1 MKNKSSHNPADEI
14 SRLFVRFG
22 NYVKSEEV
30 RALCRKRPTDFTRI
44 FKFPWFDILLYL
56 IFRCKECVSSEISNY
71 YSLINNNV
79 MRISRQAAFKAI
91 KKLNPRVFPA
101 LIKKFALLFYESNL
115 VKTYRGYIL
124 LAEDGTA
131 LNLVNTEEAI
141 EKYGFNK
148 SYHVK
153 TAQDAKKATSRSAAL
168 YDVTNGIIVDFVM
181 RNFRESE
188 IPIAIEKIQRCYEYF
203 KNRSV
208 IYLADRYYGSVE
220 LFSILEHYGMKYCIR
235 AKSNF
240 FKHYISQMK
249 SNDEWINI
257 HIDKAWQ
264 RRLKYD
270 QPKERFSKNPWIRI
284 RVVKYQYVYYTKQG
298 IPVKTDLMYFTNLSE
313 SEFSSADIVQLYGK
327 RWDIECSYKTL
338 KSDNEWERYFTRDCD
353 SETCSIYA
361 KVLFHNFNG
370 LVRKELN
377 QMLEKELV
385 INEDNKHSYVVNIK
399 QLSITLRDGKLC
411 RWIRKQSKD
420 NIMKLFDYILSQI
433 HKIKVPIRP
442 DRHEKRW
449 GKVLPSSHPT
459 RFRLDGRNWPNTI
472 TVKGRL
478 QTVKP
483 S

>member
-1 MKNKSSHNPADEI
+1 MKSQNIQNPAEEI

-22 NYVKSEEV
+22 DYIKSEEV
-30 RALCRKRPTDFTRI
+30 RELCRKRPHDFTRI

-71 YSLINNNV
+71 YSQINNNA

-101 LIKKFALLFYESNL
+101 LIKKFALLFYDSNL

-124 LAEDGTA
+124 LAEDGTT
-131 LNLVNTEEAI
+131 LNLFKTGESI
-141 EKYGFNK
+141 ETYGFTTSNCIK
-148 SYHVK
+148 NEN
-153 TAQDAKKATSRSAAL
+153 DAKKATSRSAAL

-181 RNFRESE
+181 KKYKDSE

-203 KNRSV
+203 KNRAV

-240 FKHYISQMK
+240 FKHYISKMK
-249 SNDEWINI
+249 SNDEWINV

-270 QPKERFSKNPWIRI
+270 QPKERFAKNPWIKI
-284 RVVKYQYVYYTKQG
+284 RVVKFQYIYYTEKG
-298 IPVKTDLMYFTNLSE
+298 VPIKTELMYFTNLSE
-313 SEFSSADIVQLYGK
+313 DEFSSHDIVKLYGK
-327 RWDIECSYKTL
+327 RWDLECSYKTL
-338 KSDNEWERYFTRDCD
+338 KSDYEWERHFTRDCD

-377 QMLEKELV
+377 QMLQEELV
-385 INEDNKHSYVVNIK
+385 INEDNKYQYSVNIK
-399 QLSITLRDGKLC
+399 QLGITLHDGKLC
-411 RWIRKQSKD
+411 RWIRNHNED
-420 NIMKLFDYILSQI
+420 NIVKLFDFIVSQI

-449 GKVLPSSHPT
+449 GRVVTSSQPM
-459 RFRLDGRNWPNTI
+459 RFRLDGRNWSNTVL
-472 TVKGRL
+472 VKGHL

-483 S
+483 K